1 VFRLHVIDGI
11 EHAQVAERLGI
22 TRSQSMNAV
31 RRVADMMRGE
41 VRELLRAEGV
51 QASDLDDA
59 VTELIALSSRRSQ

>member
-1 VFRLHVIDGI
+1 
-11 EHAQVAERLGI
+11 
-22 TRSQSMNAV
+22 
-31 RRVADMMRGE
+31 MMRGE